1 MYAEKALKNTIY
13 NTTSLII
20 NSLLNFVVRTVFIR
34 YFGEEVLG
42 VNATIVDTVNLLTM
56 SEMGIQTAII
66 YKMYKPINDK
76 DYDRQ
81 CELFNLYKNAYRV
94 VAVVIL
100 VGGLILL
107 PVIPSIVK
115 TRLENG
121 IVYKAYLVQLL
132 LVVLTYLLSYY
143 KIVLL
148 ANQRQFV
155 YTKFEA
161 IVNVVCS
168 AVKYITIVYGKN
180 YFLYLGVGY
189 LALIMN
195 TSFIVFRTKKDYP
208 LVLRRCQVPKDD
220 LKTMALDLKK
230 MVIITVSGYVYGSTD
245 SILISTFFGSIW
257 VGLIS
262 NYKMITNIVKSLIV
276 SYIASAVAPSW
287 GTFLQSNPSKKRIWD
302 NYSMFVFIEFL
313 LGMTVLLPMW
323 LLADDFITLW
333 IGNSFVINN
342 QILFLIVIDIFITSL
357 NEPAAVI
364 MRNLGLFSEEN
375 VASIW
380 AMIANIVLSIV
391 LASQVGIIG
400 IFIGTIVAVF
410 IYSLTRLWYVNKRCF
425 SGNIVFLLRIHK
437 DIFVYVC
444 TFMGLYGVLSQLFK
458 RIFLDPLIWTF
469 VLKGIIIEAAVA
481 IVIVALWWKSGK
493 LSKVIRIVKR

>member
-1 MYAEKALKNTIY
+1 M
-13 NTTSLII
+13 
-20 NSLLNFVVRTVFIR
+20 
-34 YFGEEVLG
+34 
-42 VNATIVDTVNLLTM
+42 
-56 SEMGIQTAII
+56 
-66 YKMYKPINDK
+66 
-76 DYDRQ
+76 
-81 CELFNLYKNAYRV
+81 
-94 VAVVIL
+94 
-100 VGGLILL
+100 
-107 PVIPSIVK
+107 
-115 TRLENG
+115 
-121 IVYKAYLVQLL
+121 
-132 LVVLTYLLSYY
+132 
-143 KIVLL
+143 
-148 ANQRQFV
+148 
-155 YTKFEA
+155 
-161 IVNVVCS
+161 
-168 AVKYITIVYGKN
+168 
-180 YFLYLGVGY
+180 
-189 LALIMN
+189 IMN